1 MGVGFDAWN
10 KEEALAAAIHRVEQG
25 AGGYVVTPNP
35 EFVYACM
42 EDPALHPLLRDAA
55 MVVPDG
61 IGIVYAAKILGKSL
75 TTRVPG
81 IELGE
86 ALIAWMAGTGKR
98 LYLLGAKPGVAEK
111 AAENLTEKYPGLLI
125 AGTHDGYFQD
135 DAPIVE
141 LVKAAD
147 PDVMLVCTGFPKAE
161 RFMRAHQDALPHCL
175 MLGLGGSLD
184 VFAGNV
190 RRAPVLYRKLG
201 LEWLY
206 RLLKEPK
213 RIGRMMRLPAF
224 LWRVILYRL
233 KFGRKEA

>member
-10 KEEALAAAIHRVEQG
+10 KEETLAAAVARVEQG
-25 AGGYVVTPNP
+25 TGGYIVTPNP

-42 EDPALHPLLRDAA
+42 EDPALLPLLADAA
-55 MVVPDG
+55 IVAPDG
-61 IGIVYAAKILGKSL
+61 IGIVYAAKILGKPL

-86 ALIAWMAGTGKR
+86 ALIAWMAKAGKR

-111 AAENLTEKYPGLLI
+111 AAENLTAKYPGLI
-125 AGTHDGYFQD
+125 VAGTHDGYFRD

-141 LVKAAD
+141 LVKAAE

-161 RFMRAHQDALPHCL
+161 RFMRNHQDELPYTL

-190 RRAPVLYRKLG
+190 RRAPVLFRKLG

-213 RIGRMMRLPAF
+213 RIGRMMKLPAF

-233 KFGRKEA
+233 KNGRKEA

>member
-1 MGVGFDAWN
+1 MGVEFDAFDKNTALETAKDRVN
-10 KEEALAAAIHRVEQG
+10 KG
-25 AGGYVVTPNP
+25 KGGYVVTPNP

-42 EDPALHPLLRDAA
+42 EDPALRPLLADAA
-55 MVVPDG
+55 LVVPDG
-61 IGIVYAAKILGKSL
+61 IGIVYAAKILGKPL
-75 TTRVPG
+75 HTRVPG

-86 ALIAWMAGTGKR
+86 DLIAWMAAAGKR

-111 AAENLTEKYPGLLI
+111 AAENLSAKYPGLLI
-125 AGTHDGYFQD
+125 AGTHDGYFQE

-161 RFMRAHQDALPHCL
+161 RFMRTHQSELPHCL

-190 RRAPVLYRKLG
+190 RRAPLFFRKLG

-213 RIGRMMRLPAF
+213 RIGRMMKLPAF